1 MAAAV
6 ASDYAESFISRAMT
20 AVRDYT
26 DDPTVNKKWTD
37 AKIIRQLELS
47 YILVLGEKN
56 RNALTPAVAKFTITI
71 ASGTLTYD
79 LPYTIGTVEA
89 VYEGD
94 GYGGK
99 IFYDARGNYNPFG
112 KRLWVEGN
120 VLHMQRT
127 GLLSTGTV
135 ITVEYIPS
143 GISRLHNGPCTINAD
158 GDEVTFNATVDQG
171 TLDTHVNAY
180 LGDTFR
186 HINTIGSVVTN
197 NYMQERTITGWAH
210 ATRVATITPALTA
223 VPTTDDGE
231 ILYEI
236 CPNIHKGLDLIVPM
250 HTAQFICEIEGQ
262 TTRAR
267 HLEKALQKALRH
279 LRLDAYYSNI
289 QDATRAHSDNFNNR
303 KFI

>member
-1 MAAAV
+1 MAATAT
-6 ASDYAESFISRAMT
+6 DYAESFLSRAIA

-26 DDPTVNKKWTD
+26 DDPAVNKKWTD

-56 RNALTPAVAKFTITI
+56 RNALTPAVARFTVTI
-71 ASGTLTYD
+71 ASSTLTYD

-89 VYEGD
+89 IYQGD

-99 IFYDARGNYNPFG
+99 VFYDSRSSYNPFG
-112 KRLWVEGN
+112 KNLWVEGN
-120 VLHMQRT
+120 TLKMQHA
-127 GLLSTGTV
+127 GMLPTGTEV
-135 ITVEYIPS
+135 TVEYIPS
-143 GISRLHNGPCTINAD
+143 GISRLHNGPCTFTD
-158 GDEVTFNATVDQG
+158 STTVVFDATVDQG
-171 TLDTHVNAY
+171 TLDTHPNAY

-186 HINTIGSVVTN
+186 FLNATGTTVTN
-197 NYMQERTITGWAH
+197 NYMQERTITAWAH
-210 ATRVATITPALTA
+210 ATRTATIAPALTA
-223 VPTTDDGE
+223 TPTTDDDE
-231 ILYEI
+231 LLYEI

-250 HTAQFICEIEGQ
+250 HTSQFICEIEGQ

-289 QDATRAHSDNFNNR
+289 QEASKLRADNYNNR
-303 KFI
+303 MY

>member
-6 ASDYAESFISRAMT
+6 ATDYADSFLSRAIA

-26 DDPTVNKKWTD
+26 DDPAVNAKWTD

-56 RNALTPAVAKFTITI
+56 RNALTPAVAKFEVTI
-71 ASGTLTYD
+71 AASTLTYD

-89 VYEGD
+89 IYEGD

-99 IFYDARGNYNPFG
+99 IFYDARGNYNPMG
-112 KRLWVEGN
+112 KRLWIEGN
-120 VLHMQRT
+120 VLHMQRA
-127 GLLSTGTV
+127 GMISTGTT

-143 GISRLHNGPCTINAD
+143 GISRLHNGPCTINAA
-158 GDEVTFNATVDQG
+158 GTAVTFDATVDQG

-186 HINTIGSVVTN
+186 HIKSIGTTVTN
-197 NYMQERTITGWAH
+197 NYMQERTITAWAH
-210 ATRVATITPALTA
+210 ATRVATIAPALTA
-223 VPTTDDGE
+223 VPTSDDGE

-250 HTAQFICEIEGQ
+250 HTSQFICEIEGQ
-262 TTRAR
+262 TVRAR

-279 LRLDAYYSNI
+279 LRLDTYYSNI
-289 QDATRAHSDNFNNR
+289 QNCTRMRADHYKNR
-303 KFI
+303 MF